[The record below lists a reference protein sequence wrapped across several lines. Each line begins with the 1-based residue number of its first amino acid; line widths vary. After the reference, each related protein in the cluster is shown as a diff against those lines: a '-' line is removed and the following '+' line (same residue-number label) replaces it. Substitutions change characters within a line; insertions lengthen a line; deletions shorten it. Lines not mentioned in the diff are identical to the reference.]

1 MDTFT
6 PTAAL
11 RQQMDALEEA
21 LAHLARQL
29 GQLELLEPPNMRF
42 VRIMA
47 GSSSVSQRKPMES
60 LPCVTSISSVT
71 SRGWEGA
78 ANRRGVWLLRQS

>member
-21 LAHLARQL
+21 LARLARLL
-29 GQLELLEPPNMRF
+29 GQLELLEAMSIPCPPC
-42 VRIMA
+42 
-47 GSSSVSQRKPMES
+47 RKGKSMT
-60 LPCVTSISSVT
+60 L
-71 SRGWEGA
+71 SRP
-78 ANRRGVWLLRQS
+78 

>member
-1 MDTFT
+1 M
-6 PTAAL
+6 
-11 RQQMDALEEA
+11 R
-21 LAHLARQL
+21 LA
-29 GQLELLEPPNMRF
+29 
-42 VRIMA
+42 RIMA

-78 ANRRGVWLLRQS
+78 ANRRGGSGSVWGPRVREEKAVSRASSTRWHSALPQ

>member
-21 LAHLARQL
+21 LARLARLL
-29 GQLELLEPPNMRF
+29 GQLELQ
-42 VRIMA
+42 A
-47 GSSSVSQRKPMES
+47 GRHPLCLAVN
-60 LPCVTSISSVT
+60 C
-71 SRGWEGA
+71 
-78 ANRRGVWLLRQS
+78 